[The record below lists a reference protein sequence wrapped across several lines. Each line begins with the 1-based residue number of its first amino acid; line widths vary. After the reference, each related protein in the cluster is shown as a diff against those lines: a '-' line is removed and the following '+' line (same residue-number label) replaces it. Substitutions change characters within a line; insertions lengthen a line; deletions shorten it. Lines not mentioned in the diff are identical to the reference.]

1 MAIDLIEEAVK
12 AGAREVPA
20 CELLGI
26 SSRTLRRWRSGE
38 SLTDQRAT
46 AAAERDYPQALSAD
60 ERAQIIELCNSEAYK
75 SLPPSQIVPRLADE
89 GRYLAS
95 ESTFYRVLRQHN
107 QVSHRG
113 RARPPRTVSRPDTL
127 VARGPNQVW
136 SWDITYLPGPIK
148 GQFYRLYMILD
159 IYSRMVVG
167 WEIHHEERAEYAAS
181 LITKSCLRQGI
192 TRNQLVLHSDN
203 GAPMKGATMLA
214 TLQKMGVMPSF
225 SRPSVSDDNPYSE
238 ALFHTL
244 KYTPAYPE
252 KAFAS
257 IEAARDWV
265 QRFVTWYNT
274 EHRHSGIKFVTPE
287 ERHKGL
293 DHQILAQREV
303 TYEKAKQARPE
314 RWKGR
319 RTRDWCHCTEV
330 WLNPPKE
337 HDRHAKNMQ
346 LAA

>member
-1 MAIDLIEEAVK
+1 MAIDLIEEAVR
-12 AGAREVPA
+12 AGAREAPA

-46 AAAERDYPQALSAD
+46 TAAERDYPQALCAD

-113 RARPPRTVSRPDTL
+113 RARPPKTVTKPDAL

-148 GQFYRLYMILD
+148 GQFYRLYMIID

-167 WEIHHEERAEYAAS
+167 WEIHLDERAEHAAS

-252 KAFAS
+252 KAFTS

-265 QRFVTWYNT
+265 QRFVTWYNR
-274 EHRHSGIKFVTPE
+274 EHRHSGIKFVTPK

-293 DHQILAQREV
+293 DHQVLAQREAI
-303 TYEKAKQARPE
+303 YKKARESHPE

-319 RTRDWCHCTEV
+319 GTRNWSHCTEV